1 MKFLELPVK
10 FLLSDPEEIEKYEE
24 MGITIEKETEMGT
37 IFVNP
42 NSISTF
48 NEDSDEHVM
57 LTMNNSLSYT
67 IHLSLDEFKKVLSYE
82 KH

>member
-67 IHLSLDEFKKVLSYE
+67 IHLSLEEFKEIINYGK
-82 KH
+82 

>member
-67 IHLSLDEFKKVLSYE
+67 IHLSLDEFKEIINYGK
-82 KH
+82 